1 MRVPA
6 KIRSA
11 NRKLTREKPP
21 VWPDTAGP
29 IKIKPGKIAD
39 ACAEIWRGVVSAES
53 PDAGGIS
60 TSQHLLV
67 LCVHFSSIKLQ
78 FISLF
83 STCKEL
89 QDIQQYTRITHESS
103 VTFLLDYNATK
114 RMQRRKH
121 AHGHKMADKVLER
134 YQEETCAG
142 WWWAWKS
149 SKAGRFC

>member
-1 MRVPA
+1 MRLGG
-6 KIRSA
+6 KIRSP

-39 ACAEIWRGVVSAES
+39 ACAEIWRGVMSAQR

-89 QDIQQYTRITHESS
+89 QDIQQYTRINHESIE
-103 VTFLLDYNATK
+103 TFFLDYNATK
-114 RMQRRKH
+114 WMQRRSNFH
-121 AHGHKMADKVLER
+121 DYKMADKVR
-134 YQEETCAG
+134 HQEETFGG